1 MLAAV
6 SGDAALMTATAADD
20 MYLPVAAELGVDRPT
35 AKVAMIAAMY
45 GQTTGHGGTAGRG
58 MRAAYPVAMGYL
70 DTADRSARA
79 GRDLRTYGGRLVR
92 MSGGA
97 DRAAAESSGARAA
110 RGRYGRN
117 AVIQGAAAEL
127 FKMWAVTVR
136 ARAAAL
142 DARIVLCLHDELLVH
157 VPERPR
163 GAGGRTWSA
172 TAWPRPPGAG
182 RRAAGAVH
190 RRHQH
195 RPLLGRRE
203 RLSHRQVTRRPAAP
217 GLIPWR
223 ADRTVRE
230 GVLTLPRYRRVVV
243 KLSGEA
249 LAGAAGTGAD
259 PASLARVADEVLS
272 VHNLGVQV
280 AVVVGGG
287 NYFRGRMADGWG
299 ISRAEADNIGMLGTV
314 MNALMLR
321 GALTARTDADVRVM
335 TAVPIHSVAEPFIR
349 LRAVHHLE
357 RGFIVVLAGGI
368 GQPYVTTDYP
378 AVQRSLELDAD
389 ALLVAKHGVDG
400 VYDSD
405 PKHNPDAAK
414 YITLTYEEAIAADI
428 RIMDTSAFVLA
439 NEQGLT
445 MHVFDVAAY
454 GAMRAIC
461 EGDDGIG
468 TKITAK

>member
-1 MLAAV
+1 
-6 SGDAALMTATAADD
+6 
-20 MYLPVAAELGVDRPT
+20 
-35 AKVAMIAAMY
+35 
-45 GQTTGHGGTAGRG
+45 
-58 MRAAYPVAMGYL
+58 
-70 DTADRSARA
+70 
-79 GRDLRTYGGRLVR
+79 
-92 MSGGA
+92 
-97 DRAAAESSGARAA
+97 
-110 RGRYGRN
+110 
-117 AVIQGAAAEL
+117 
-127 FKMWAVTVR
+127 
-136 ARAAAL
+136 
-142 DARIVLCLHDELLVH
+142 
-157 VPERPR
+157 
-163 GAGGRTWSA
+163 
-172 TAWPRPPGAG
+172 
-182 RRAAGAVH
+182 
-190 RRHQH
+190 
-195 RPLLGRRE
+195 
-203 RLSHRQVTRRPAAP
+203 
-217 GLIPWR
+217 
-223 ADRTVRE
+223 
-230 GVLTLPRYRRVVV
+230 LTLPRYRRVVV

-378 AVQRSLELDAD
+378 AVQRALELDAD

-405 PKHNPDAAK
+405 PKHNPDAGK
-414 YITLTYEEAIAADI
+414 FTTLTYEEALAADI

-439 NEQGLT
+439 NEQSLT